1 MTWVER
7 WVTPTTLLT
16 AFGGVVWG
24 IQLNFA
30 VLHHASQLAQ
40 INTEM
45 IAHEQDSKK
54 YIAVIERST
63 VILDNIE
70 RRLHNLENK

>member
-1 MTWVER
+1 MTWVDK

-30 VLHHASQLAQ
+30 VLNHTTQLAK

-45 IAHEQDSKK
+45 VTHEQDSKK

-70 RRLHNLENK
+70 RRLSKLEK

>member
-1 MTWVER
+1 MMTWVER

-16 AFGGVVWG
+16 VFGGVVWG

-30 VLHHASQLAQ
+30 VLHHSTQLAK

-70 RRLHNLENK
+70 RRLSKLEK

>member
-1 MTWVER
+1 MTWVDK

-16 AFGGVVWG
+16 IFGGVVWG

-30 VLHHASQLAQ
+30 VLNHASQLAQ
-40 INTEM
+40 IDSEM
-45 IAHEQDSKK
+45 LAHEQDSKK

-70 RRLHNLENK
+70 RRLHNLENE